1 MQYGIWE
8 TAIPSHL
15 PGPSGSVEPLEAEG
29 SLHFSMH
36 DSEDGSGEKD
46 SQRVSTGEASGD
58 ADLDD
63 EEGDAQNDVVPP
75 KKASKAAVR
84 EGTKGGKDT
93 KAEVRVERE
102 AMKMQPPF
110 QPGGAVSNSSR
121 RHFLVYN
128 MLGCITAQQEEAHTT
143 VQVRRADCVLPAS
156 VPELVHE
163 ELTKRTC

>member
-1 MQYGIWE
+1 VQYGIWE
-8 TAIPSHL
+8 TAIPFHL
-15 PGPSGSVEPLEAEG
+15 PGPSGSAEPLEAET

-36 DSEDGSGEKD
+36 DSEDGSAEKD

-63 EEGDAQNDVVPP
+63 EEGDAENDIVPP

-84 EGTKGGKDT
+84 EVAKGGKET
-93 KAEVRVERE
+93 KAEVRMEKE
-102 AMKMQPPF
+102 AVRMQPPF

-128 MLGCITAQQEEAHTT
+128 MLGCITAQQEEGHAT
-143 VQVRRADCVLPAS
+143 VQVRRGTS
-156 VPELVHE
+156 
-163 ELTKRTC
+163 